1 MVRAAA
7 YTHRVTSE
15 AGMLKHSGRASVLH
29 RICARVGCGEP
40 VHKPTA
46 KYCSIRCCSI
56 DPERHQR
63 LRNQALKASA
73 RPIPMLPPL
82 RFELPSQAFDR
93 EPQLTQFCQAREDV
107 PSGMS
112 RLTG

>member
-1 MVRAAA
+1 MAATYTPRVESEVGVSRQSERAIMP
-7 YTHRVTSE
+7 R
-15 AGMLKHSGRASVLH
+15 
-29 RICARVGCGEP
+29 RICARVGCGEH

-56 DPERHQR
+56 DPARHER
-63 LRNQALKASA
+63 LRNQARRASA
-73 RPIPMLPPL
+73 RPIPMLRQL
-82 RFELPSQAFDR
+82 RFDFPPKGFDPEAQLNELC
-93 EPQLTQFCQAREDV
+93 LAREDV

>member
-1 MVRAAA
+1 MPR
-7 YTHRVTSE
+7 
-15 AGMLKHSGRASVLH
+15 

-46 KYCSIRCCSI
+46 KYCSIKCCSI
-56 DPERHQR
+56 DPARHER
-63 LRNQALKASA
+63 LRNQARRASA
-73 RPIPMLPPL
+73 RPIPMLRQL
-82 RFELPSQAFDR
+82 RFDFQSTAFDPEAQLNELCR
-93 EPQLTQFCQAREDV
+93 EREDV

>member
-1 MVRAAA
+1 
-7 YTHRVTSE
+7 
-15 AGMLKHSGRASVLH
+15 MLKHSGRASVLH

-73 RPIPMLPPL
+73 RPIPMLRQL
-82 RFELPSQAFDR
+82 RFEFPSQAFDP
-93 EPQLTQFCQAREDV
+93 EAQLTQFCQAREDV

>member
-1 MVRAAA
+1 MSRHSKRA
-7 YTHRVTSE
+7 TTPR
-15 AGMLKHSGRASVLH
+15 

-46 KYCSIRCCSI
+46 KYCSIKCCSI
-56 DPERHQR
+56 DPARHER
-63 LRNQALKASA
+63 LRIQARRAST
-73 RPIPMLPPL
+73 RPIPMLRQL
-82 RFELPSQAFDR
+82 RFDFPITGFDP
-93 EPQLTQFCQAREDV
+93 EAQLTVLCQAREDV

>member
-1 MVRAAA
+1 MGAA
-7 YTHRVTSE
+7 YTPPVTSE
-15 AGMLKHSGRASVLH
+15 AGLSRSSQRATTPR

-46 KYCSIRCCSI
+46 RYCSIKCCSI
-56 DPERHQR
+56 DPARHER
-63 LRNQALKASA
+63 LRNQARRASP
-73 RPIPMLPPL
+73 RPIPMLRQL
-82 RFELPSQAFDR
+82 RFDFQPTGFDP
-93 EPQLTQFCQAREDV
+93 EAQLNALCQAREDV